1 MIIFLNIM
9 SLVNLEL
16 PLFIYFFLLFLFTVI
31 SSFIFLPYLGLYGV
45 FFLNLIS
52 LFFFWISLLFYVNK
66 IFIHQYTYNVFLFK
80 WFFINYNCKIN
91 INLLIDSVSFSFFFL
106 TTTIGLCVYTY
117 AFCYFRYEPLVERF
131 LLFICSFIISML
143 LLVSSGNLIML
154 FLGWELIG
162 LTSFFLINFWVTK
175 ISTLK
180 SAFKAFSFN
189 KLSDFFLLVAI
200 LLIYNITYEI
210 DILSINNQIIFFF

>member
-91 INLLIDSVSFSFFFL
+91 INLLIDSVSFSFFF
-106 TTTIGLCVYTY
+106 
-117 AFCYFRYEPLVERF
+117 FNNNNRF
-131 LLFICSFIISML
+131 VCIHICILLFQIRTFSRKVFIIY
-143 LLVSSGNLIML
+143 L
-154 FLGWELIG
+154 F
-162 LTSFFLINFWVTK
+162 F
-175 ISTLK
+175 
-180 SAFKAFSFN
+180 
-189 KLSDFFLLVAI
+189 
-200 LLIYNITYEI
+200 YN
-210 DILSINNQIIFFF
+210 